1 MLDALGA
8 SNYANVALRQ
18 GLSFWGATS
27 ADDPTSSRS
36 GAPPD
41 FSVLEFSYT
50 RYQPITDAISVK
62 GAVLGQ
68 ISDPLFSSQ
77 LFYLGGAAFGP
88 GYYSGDNGIAGSIE
102 LRFDQRVTGD
112 WLHGYQLYSFLD
124 AGQVWNRGDE
134 TQKLASIGVGVR
146 FNLWDELYASIGYA
160 VPISQSSKTEEFTSS
175 GRLFRFRNRLN
186 SALSGANALPLSP
199 FGLHPKYGALKAL

>member
-1 MLDALGA
+1 MTSAGRRTTRTANQSYELRGSYSPIETRNLAFNLFGSLGYTDEIEKDFFGINYHDQIRLGSDRFGLRVQDALGA

-50 RYQPITDAISVK
+50 RYQPITDAISIK
-62 GAVLGQ
+62 AAVLGQ
-68 ISDPLFSSQ
+68 FASEPLFSSQ

-88 GYYSGDNGIAGSIE
+88 GYYSGDNGIAGS
-102 LRFDQRVTGD
+102 
-112 WLHGYQLYSFLD
+112 S
-124 AGQVWNRGDE
+124 N
-134 TQKLASIGVGVR
+134 
-146 FNLWDELYASIGYA
+146 YAS
-160 VPISQSSKTEEFTSS
+160 TST
-175 GRLFRFRNRLN
+175 
-186 SALSGANALPLSP
+186 
-199 FGLHPKYGALKAL
+199 